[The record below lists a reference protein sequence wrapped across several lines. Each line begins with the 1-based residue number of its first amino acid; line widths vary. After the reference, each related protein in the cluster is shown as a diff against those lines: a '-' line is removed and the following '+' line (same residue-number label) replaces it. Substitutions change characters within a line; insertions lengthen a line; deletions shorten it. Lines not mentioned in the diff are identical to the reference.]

1 MTSGFQGVSIV
12 DGDLLDGRQ
21 TGCGATFI
29 GIHHTSQLL
38 GGGTNTIVCTSGNVA
53 VTDSHGAVT
62 LSHGMYAVLPTD
74 CSVTPISG
82 LAVAICVPEPH
93 GFRQFGGPLEATGRL
108 SYIDGCTDTLL
119 VCPPKLGAPCLNH
132 LHIPRHTD
140 QSFHTHPSDRLGVIL
155 SGSGWCDTPD
165 GSFALSSGLAWFIP
179 MGCEHRFR
187 TTNNALDVVAWHPDS
202 DFGPTDDNHPM
213 INRTILD
220 RND

>member
-1 MTSGFQGVSIV
+1 MGIVITDGELLAGVQTTSG
-12 DGDLLDGRQ
+12 
-21 TGCGATFI
+21 ATLI
-29 GIHHTSQLL
+29 GMKSHPKHLPK
-38 GGGTNTIVCTSGNVA
+38 GTNTILAITGSISVQDAYGTV
-53 VTDSHGAVT
+53 D
-62 LSHGMYAVLPTD
+62 LSHGMYAVIPSE
-74 CSVTPISG
+74 CSVTPTSG

-119 VCPPKLGAPCLNH
+119 VCPPRLGAPCLNH
-132 LHIPRHTD
+132 LHIPSHTD

-155 SGSGWCDTPD
+155 NGNGWCDTPN
-165 GSFALSSGLAWFIP
+165 GSLALTPRLAWYIP

-187 TTNNALDVVAWHPDS
+187 TTDHSLDVIAWHPDS

-220 RND
+220 SND